1 MYKRAGLHTSK
12 ADEADEGI
20 RENAHE
26 SPNLFPPFLRTG
38 ESENLKTFPAA
49 SVVASTTH
57 YTRSNIL

>member
-38 ESENLKTFPAA
+38 ESEN
-49 SVVASTTH
+49 
-57 YTRSNIL
+57 I